1 MTALV
6 NSLKATLLSLF
17 SMRKNLVVNGN
28 IFVGRANIHMYGFPS
43 IFSTNSIHRLK
54 TLCKRTEMQ
63 SMLIIWL

>member
-1 MTALV
+1 MTALA

-28 IFVGRANIHMYGFPS
+28 IFVGRANIPMYGFPS

-54 TLCKRTEMQ
+54 TYY
-63 SMLIIWL
+63 SVNV